1 MNESVLN
8 SSATSIA
15 FRKKKIVEVKMSRLR
30 CSRWMPKKIRSLL
43 GRVLILVSPV
53 NEMLLTFFIVEKL
66 GLLLGEI
73 RKTSLWGDRS

>member
-1 MNESVLN
+1 
-8 SSATSIA
+8 
-15 FRKKKIVEVKMSRLR
+15 
-30 CSRWMPKKIRSLL
+30 MPKKIRSLL

-53 NEMLLTFFIVEKL
+53 NEMIFTFFIVEKL